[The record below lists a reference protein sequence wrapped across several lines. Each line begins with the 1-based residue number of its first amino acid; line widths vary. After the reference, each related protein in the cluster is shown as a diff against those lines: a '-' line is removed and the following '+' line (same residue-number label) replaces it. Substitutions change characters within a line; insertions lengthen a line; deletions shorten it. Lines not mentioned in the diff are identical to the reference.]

1 MASFAFR
8 AIRTPYPNTPARIT
22 PHTLSLLPHFHL
34 HPAHPHLTEEH
45 AIMT

>member
-1 MASFAFR
+1 MAFVAFR
-8 AIRTPYPNTPARIT
+8 AIRTPYPITPAPIT

-34 HPAHPHLTEEH
+34 HPARSPLTEEH